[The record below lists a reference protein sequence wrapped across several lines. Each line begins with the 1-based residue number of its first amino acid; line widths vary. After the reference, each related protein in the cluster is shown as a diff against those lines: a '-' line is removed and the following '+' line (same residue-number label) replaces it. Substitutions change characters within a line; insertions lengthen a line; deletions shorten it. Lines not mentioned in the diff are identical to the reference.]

1 LVCGKIFLFFFAT
14 DYTDYCGFSYS
25 KEIIYLPESPE
36 TLHKLLE
43 ILRQYGLISDKKAR
57 SIEQNEQTSKQE
69 GKSRWA
75 RAAERL
81 KSEGFL
87 KGQGEEVKKLTRDF
101 RENFSL

>member
-1 LVCGKIFLFFFAT
+1 MMQKTLTIK
-14 DYTDYCGFSYS
+14 
-25 KEIIYLPESPE
+25 LPESPE
-36 TLHKLLE
+36 TLYKLLK

-69 GKSRWA
+69 GKGRWA
-75 RAAERL
+75 RAADRL
-81 KSEGFL
+81 KSEGFF

>member
-1 LVCGKIFLFFFAT
+1 MQMMQKTLTIN
-14 DYTDYCGFSYS
+14 
-25 KEIIYLPESPE
+25 LPESPE

-43 ILRQYGLISDKKAR
+43 FLRLYNLISDKKAR
-57 SIEQNEQTSKQE
+57 SIEQNEQTSKQVE
-69 GKSRWA
+69 KSRWT

-101 RENFSL
+101 RENFDL